1 MELKPRVGHRMSVL
15 VCYGFWMTKDPL
27 RGVTCFTGIHFS
39 LGSFMTY
46 SLEIPDETNM
56 RESCQELGHTFV
68 L

>member
-1 MELKPRVGHRMSVL
+1 MCVQ
-15 VCYGFWMTKDPL
+15 VCYGFWMAKIAL

-46 SLEIPDETNM
+46 SLKVPDRTNM
-56 RESCQELGHTFV
+56 RESYHELGYTFV

>member
-1 MELKPRVGHRMSVL
+1 MCVQ
-15 VCYGFWMTKDPL
+15 VCYGFWMTKIAL

-46 SLEIPDETNM
+46 SLKVPDRTNM